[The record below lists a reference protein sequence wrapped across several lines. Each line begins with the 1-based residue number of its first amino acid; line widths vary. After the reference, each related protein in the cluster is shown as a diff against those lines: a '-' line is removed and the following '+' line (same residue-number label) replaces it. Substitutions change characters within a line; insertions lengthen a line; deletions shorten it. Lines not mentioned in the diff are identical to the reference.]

1 MTGKRIERRLS
12 ARCRLLRTSAV
23 IACRR
28 RSRQPPRATV
38 PTGRLGGPGPA
49 APDCAAVLTAQ
60 GLAPNS
66 PSHGRHAP
74 GGACLCSVLEQ
85 TALDAS
91 PYRDAQPL
99 RGCAPRR
106 LPRPAGPAA
115 RAGCGP
121 QSWFSTNTNP
131 LPEARAGVAARRPVG
146 VAEHRRLMGLRVAA
160 RRGAERR
167 LFEHRVQAAG
177 AAGRWPH
184 EGELGAQPRE
194 PRSGRH
200 PWRSQG
206 RRRRVDGQ
214 PPWHGRRA
222 DFSALSGRSR
232 SATRR
237 LLTPTTRRRR
247 RVRSGLKSVDCA
259 RTGQMVSQR
268 REQAAHID

>member
-1 MTGKRIERRLS
+1 MAGARTIRANPSIDSIRLHS
-12 ARCRLLRTSAV
+12 ALCRLLRTSAV

-91 PYRDAQPL
+91 PYGDAQPL

-131 LPEARAGVAARRPVG
+131 LPQPVPGWLPGGPWASLSTAGSWGCESPQGEAPSAVCSSTECKRPAQPDAGRTRASWARSPG
-146 VAEHRRLMGLRVAA
+146 S
-160 RRGAERR
+160 RGAEGTP
-167 LFEHRVQAAG
+167 G
-177 AAGRWPH
+177 AARGDAV
-184 EGELGAQPRE
+184 GSTG
-194 PRSGRH
+194 SH
-200 PWRSQG
+200 PG
-206 RRRRVDGQ
+206 TGDA
-214 PPWHGRRA
+214 PI
-222 DFSALSGRSR
+222 SA
-232 SATRR
+232 
-237 LLTPTTRRRR
+237 
-247 RVRSGLKSVDCA
+247 
-259 RTGQMVSQR
+259 
-268 REQAAHID
+268 H